1 MFNFSVNSFSD
12 KSKSHF
18 NLVVM
23 LYIFTSAVIRLIVHK
38 TLENSNNEAFT
49 IWKLKVHD
57 ANIWGLPHTH
67 LPYKTFQGKY
77 LTVLG
82 SCAPPSQC
90 IDMKFCS
97 TTQSPQ
103 PHLIP
108 GMGAWLDWAN
118 DPCLGNLGR
127 GGASAVT
134 CKTWTSFES
143 NIPLCGAA
151 QSKKKVHSWGKIQDK
166 RHTIKVSHQ
175 RTNPVAHF

>member
-1 MFNFSVNSFSD
+1 
-12 KSKSHF
+12 
-18 NLVVM
+18 M
-23 LYIFTSAVIRLIVHK
+23 LYIFTSAVIRSIIHK
-38 TLENSNNEAFT
+38 TLKNSNNEAFT
-49 IWKLKVHD
+49 IWKLKVQD
-57 ANIWGLPHTH
+57 ANIWGLPQTH

-77 LTVLG
+77 LKVLG

-90 IDMKFCS
+90 INMKFCS

-118 DPCLGNLGR
+118 DRCLGNLGR

-151 QSKKKVHSWGKIQDK
+151 QSKKKKYIHGGKSK
-166 RHTIKVSHQ
+166 IKDTQ
-175 RTNPVAHF
+175 